1 MVAYQSSHTGPE
13 IDAAVGGMT
22 VDNYV
27 TADIAS
33 GVLNIDI
40 SGCDI
45 VDIVV
50 NAITLASSQAPY
62 MRFSTDGGT
71 TLETG
76 AVYATIYHAGSTTQ
90 YLDETKIGFAPEVS
104 TNTFRGTARIVGHA
118 KAKNTVFDVSASLKP
133 NINTIVDYR
142 GFVDTLDQYDT
153 LQFFGWS
160 SVALSTV
167 DITVFKY

>member
-1 MVAYQSSHTGPE
+1 MATYQSSHTGAE
-13 IDAAVGGMT
+13 IDGAVGGMT

-76 AVYATIYHAGSTTQ
+76 AVYATIYHAGSYLQ
-90 YLDETKIGFAPEVS
+90 YVDETKIGFAPAVS
-104 TNTFRGTARIVGHA
+104 TNTFRGTARILGHA
-118 KAKNTVFDVSASLKP
+118 KAKNTIFDVSAALKP
-133 NINTIVDYR
+133 NADSVVDYR

-153 LQFFGWS
+153 
-160 SVALSTV
+160 
-167 DITVFKY
+167 I